1 MDETSLPSEAIM
13 TLNGHSGQN
22 GTASPP
28 TSRKEEEEKG
38 VLQVETDDVVVVVVT
53 KKEGEI
59 FGSDAGVN
67 APEPME
73 ANNLS
78 NGSPA
83 GNETKEVA
91 EGPHTPPAAAPR
103 DVTPVKEETTDRR
116 TGEDDTTSSANA
128 ETSSQPQPRSGG
140 DASGEEGKAAATKE
154 GEAQRQPTVV
164 GVAAHRVFTEE
175 ELAAYMEKQRQ
186 REREKEE
193 VRHTKFRRN
202 SGNGGSRSRGSRGN
216 ASSMRIPPID
226 ANAMHLP
233 QLPHAHQQFFTAP
246 TAAAPPLAAGAAPHP
261 LAYQLAYT
269 GASGPPAGVEL
280 SIPPYSNPF
289 AANTAPPFN
298 DRLRLPL
305 LPQQQPQQQQQPFQQ
320 PPALCAPWGI
330 QLPSQPPFMGL
341 PPPCAAPGIFDPATV
356 MRFDQQLQHMN
367 ELGAQFLPSAPIPNP
382 APGSMTGMNMQELE
396 VLARLIVLARN
407 EQQQQQQQQQPP
419 FVFSQ
424 KQQAQPPQYC
434 YYPGRRQSDMENV
447 VNSLNAPNAT
457 HVGVNASPAC
467 NKMHDGAATL
477 SPPGVLEGD
486 PRIVVMEGKHNG
498 TDS

>member
-1 MDETSLPSEAIM
+1 MDETSLPSAAIM
-13 TLNGHSGQN
+13 TVNGHRGQN

-28 TSRKEEEEKG
+28 TSRKEEEEG
-38 VLQVETDDVVVVVVT
+38 VLQVETDDVVVVVG
-53 KKEGEI
+53 KKGGEI
-59 FGSDAGVN
+59 ASSDAGVN

-73 ANNLS
+73 AKSLS

-83 GNETKEVA
+83 RAETKEVA
-91 EGPHTPPAAAPR
+91 EGPHTPPAVAPR
-103 DVTPVKEETTDRR
+103 ETTPAKEEIVDRR
-116 TGEDDTTSSANA
+116 TGGDDITSSANA
-128 ETSSQPQPRSGG
+128 ETSSQPQPRTGG
-140 DASGEEGKAAATKE
+140 DASSEEGRAAATKE
-154 GEAQRQPTVV
+154 GEVKRRPAMV
-164 GVAAHRVFTEE
+164 GVTAHRVFTEE

-193 VRHTKFRRN
+193 LRHTKSRRT

-226 ANAMHLP
+226 TNAIHLP
-233 QLPHAHQQFFTAP
+233 QLPHAPQQFFTAP
-246 TAAAPPLAAGAAPHP
+246 TAATLPLSAGAAANP
-261 LAYQLAYT
+261 LAYQLAYA
-269 GASGPPAGVEL
+269 GASVPPAGVEL
-280 SIPPYSNPF
+280 TIPPYSNPF
-289 AANTAPPFN
+289 AANNAPSFN
-298 DRLRLPL
+298 DRLRVPL
-305 LPQQQPQQQQQPFQQ
+305 LPPQQPQQPQQPFQQ

-341 PPPCAAPGIFDPATV
+341 PPPCAAPGIFDPAAV

-367 ELGAQFLPSAPIPNP
+367 EFGAQFLPSAPIPNP
-382 APGSMTGMNMQELE
+382 APGSMTAMNMQELE

-407 EQQQQQQQQQPP
+407 EQQQQLP
-419 FVFSQ
+419 FLFSQ

-434 YYPGRRQSDMENV
+434 YYPGGRQSDMENV
-447 VNSLNAPNAT
+447 ANSLNAPNAT

-467 NKMHDGAATL
+467 KKMQDGAAAV
-477 SPPGVLEGD
+477 SPPGMLERD